1 MLHFSIKIILTSLL
15 FIVTCTVY
23 NVIPDDDHNTTCY
36 HCHTMQHYQ
45 LNISKYFSS
54 NTQILF
60 LSGLHH
66 LQTDLVIQNVHNISL
81 LGYGNSVIKCTKLA
95 RILIINVTGMTAN
108 NLKIQRNISSFNINS
123 DLLYSSV
130 IIRDCKNISVVHLI
144 IDMIYDNQ
152 FKFYS
157 LMVINVL
164 GESQLS
170 HILCHNIRLH
180 YSETEIEKE
189 NNILLIG
196 DYHTQNEYLLV
207 YYNIMLTVDLISY
220 RLMV

>member
-1 MLHFSIKIILTSLL
+1 MLHFSTKIILTSLL

-36 HCHTMQHYQ
+36 HCHTMQYYQ

-95 RILIINVTGMTAN
+95 QILIINATGITAN
-108 NLKIQRNISSFNINS
+108 NLKIHRNISSFNINS
-123 DLLYSSV
+123 DLLYSSM
-130 IIRDCKNISVVHLI
+130 IIRDCKNVLVVHLI

-164 GESQLS
+164 GESQLG

-180 YSETEIEKE
+180 YSETEMEKK
-189 NNILLIG
+189 NNLLLID

-207 YYNIMLTVDLISY
+207 YYNNAYCRPNLL
-220 RLMV
+220 